1 MYCLVREVELFLKT
15 NNFKF
20 QTMKKFTLLFIAIFA
35 FAFVNAQSN
44 KEEIELVQSVYG
56 MEKKAIVEEFVQVD
70 PAQKDAFWSLYDE
83 YETKR
88 KELGKVRIALLEQ
101 YANTYKNLN
110 NEQADD
116 ITKKLI
122 SLSAKTD
129 DLIVSYVKKIKK
141 VTNPIV
147 ALQFYQVEG
156 YILSGIRVS
165 ILEELPLPDIK

>member
-1 MYCLVREVELFLKT
+1 
-15 NNFKF
+15 
-20 QTMKKFTLLFIAIFA
+20 MKKLTFLFIAIFA
-35 FAFVNAQSN
+35 YAFVNAQSN

-56 MEKKAIVEEFVQVD
+56 MEKKAIVQEFVQVD

-88 KELGKVRIALLEQ
+88 KELGKQRVALLEQ
-101 YANTYKNLN
+101 YANAYKTLN

>member
-1 MYCLVREVELFLKT
+1 
-15 NNFKF
+15 
-20 QTMKKFTLLFIAIFA
+20 MKKLTFLFIAIFA
-35 FAFVNAQSN
+35 YAFVNAQSN

-56 MEKKAIVEEFVQVD
+56 MEKKAIVQEFVQVD

-88 KELGKVRIALLEQ
+88 KELGKERVALLEQ
-101 YANTYKNLN
+101 YANAYDKLN
-110 NEQADD
+110 NEQADE

-165 ILEELPLPDIK
+165 ILEELPLPDVK

>member
-1 MYCLVREVELFLKT
+1 
-15 NNFKF
+15 
-20 QTMKKFTLLFIAIFA
+20 MKKLTFLFIAIFA
-35 FAFVNAQSN
+35 YAFVNAQSN

-56 MEKKAIVEEFVQVD
+56 MEKKAIVQEFVQVD

-88 KELGKVRIALLEQ
+88 KELGKERVALLEQ
-101 YANTYKNLN
+101 YANAYKTLN

-122 SLSAKTD
+122 SLSVKTD

-165 ILEELPLPDIK
+165 ILEELPLPDVK

>member
-1 MYCLVREVELFLKT
+1 
-15 NNFKF
+15 
-20 QTMKKFTLLFIAIFA
+20 MKKLTFLFIAIFA
-35 FAFVNAQSN
+35 YAFVNAQSN

-56 MEKKAIVEEFVQVD
+56 MEKKAIVQEFVQVD

-88 KELGKVRIALLEQ
+88 KELGKERVALLEQ
-101 YANTYKNLN
+101 YANAYDKLN
-110 NEQADD
+110 NEQADE